1 MERRKHER
9 QELTAPVK
17 FEWVLPDNARR
28 EGSGV
33 TRDFSATGLFVLT
46 GDPPPLGTS
55 IHFEVDLATSR
66 VSSAV
71 TIHAKGQVTRVETS
85 DEQAGLAG
93 FAVST
98 RRMRLEKFASEP
110 S

>member
-17 FEWVLPDNARR
+17 FEWVLPDSARR

-71 TIHAKGQVTRVETS
+71 TIRAKGLVNRIEKS
-85 DEQAGLAG
+85 DLEGPLVG

-98 RRMRLEKFASEP
+98 RRMRLEKPAPEP